1 MRCFKRNMKALNLY
15 THLKTF
21 KTLNLKLEERRQFK
35 NQEIR
40 VVLKGRLYQDSETSK
55 NERQVGLRRKRN
67 PHPQTQTHDSPRE
80 GMQWPP
86 DL

>member
-1 MRCFKRNMKALNLY
+1 MKALNLY

-67 PHPQTQTHDSPRE
+67 PHPQTQTHDFPRE

>member
-1 MRCFKRNMKALNLY
+1 MKCFKRNVKALNLY

-40 VVLKGRLYQDSETSK
+40 VVLRGRIYQDSEISK

-67 PHPQTQTHDSPRE
+67 PHPQTQTH
-80 GMQWPP
+80 
-86 DL
+86 